1 MRNRLDLHKALC
13 RFMQCPEQGEACRVY
28 FQPPNG
34 FSMKYP
40 CLIYKL
46 DGVQTLFADGRVYRN
61 TGRYA
66 VTMIT
71 KNPDPCIV
79 DKMLEFPYCQ
89 FDRYYVAD
97 NLNHFTFILY
107 Y

>member
-34 FSMKYP
+34 FRMKYP
-40 CLIYKL
+40 CLIYKF
-46 DGVQTLFADGRVYRN
+46 DGVQTLYADGRAYR
-61 TGRYA
+61 TIGRYT
-66 VTMIT
+66 VTIIT

-89 FDRYYVAD
+89 FDRCYPAD